1 MRGKIEA
8 VIFDWAGT
16 VVDYGSFAPVEAFR
30 RAFAEAGVQPTTEE
44 IRRPMGLSKRLHVQ
58 KMFEMPRIADQWLQS
73 RGRAWTDAD
82 AEEVYQRSET
92 LILEILKDYAAPLPH
107 VLETAALLRE
117 RGLRIG
123 STTGYND
130 EMMSIV
136 APAAAQA
143 GYRPDCWFSSD
154 STGKI
159 GRPFPYMVFRALEAL
174 RVSGV
179 GAAVKVGDTVADIRE
194 GQNAGLITVGLVE
207 GSSLMGLLQAEYEGL
222 CPAER
227 ERRVARVRKAYA
239 DCGADYVILHMGQ
252 LPALLDKLEHSAR
265 GL

>member
-92 LILEILKDYAAPLPH
+92 LILETVSYTH
-107 VLETAALLRE
+107 LRAT
-117 RGLRIG
+117 R
-123 STTGYND
+123 
-130 EMMSIV
+130 
-136 APAAAQA
+136 
-143 GYRPDCWFSSD
+143 
-154 STGKI
+154 
-159 GRPFPYMVFRALEAL
+159 
-174 RVSGV
+174 
-179 GAAVKVGDTVADIRE
+179 
-194 GQNAGLITVGLVE
+194 
-207 GSSLMGLLQAEYEGL
+207 
-222 CPAER
+222 
-227 ERRVARVRKAYA
+227 
-239 DCGADYVILHMGQ
+239 H
-252 LPALLDKLEHSAR
+252 
-265 GL
+265 